1 MNIENFIISLGVMGK
16 GMAGIF
22 VVMAIIF
29 LSIKLLNSTFKGGK
43 K

>member
-1 MNIENFIISLGVMGK
+1 MNMENFIISLGVMGK

-22 VVMAIIF
+22 VVMTIIF
-29 LSIKLLNSTFKGGK
+29 LSIQLLNSTFKGGK